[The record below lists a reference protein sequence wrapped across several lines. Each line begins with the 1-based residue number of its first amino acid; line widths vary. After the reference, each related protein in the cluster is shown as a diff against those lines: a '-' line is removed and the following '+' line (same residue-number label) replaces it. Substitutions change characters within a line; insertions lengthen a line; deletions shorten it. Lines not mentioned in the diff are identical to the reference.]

1 MAEQDFGRPAKCST
15 YEEGKDPEACL
26 VILSL
31 FIPHSPHSLSQL
43 FELKDSPGHKK

>member
-1 MAEQDFGRPAKCST
+1 MW
-15 YEEGKDPEACL
+15 YHEEGKDLEARL

-43 FELKDSPGHKK
+43 CGLKGSLGHKKQEGGAG